1 FAWEGIN
8 RRGQAAKGEIIA
20 INSAY
25 AKAQLRKQGIE
36 PRKVKKAAEPISI
49 FGIGGGGSK
58 KIKSSDIT
66 FFTRQMATMVKAGV
80 PLVQAFDIVGDGI
93 DNRGLKNT
101 IADVRDSV
109 SSGND
114 FATALRK
121 YPEHFDDL
129 TCNLIES
136 GEQAGTL
143 QTMLEKVAIYKEKTE
158 ALKAKIKK
166 ALMYPSITMLVAI
179 AVTLILLVKV
189 VPTFEEMFT
198 SFGAE
203 LPAPT
208 QFVVDLSESAQ
219 EYYLYI
225 IGFLV
230 IAGAGLYHA
239 LRTSKDFKDKF
250 EAFLLGVP
258 VIGDLIKKAAIA
270 RFSRVLSTTFAAGVP
285 LVDAL
290 ESVAGAVGNSVYRK
304 AVLKIKDDVA
314 SGQQMHQAMR
324 DTKVFPNMVVQMAS
338 IGEESGA
345 LDEMLSKSADYYEDE
360 VDNAVD
366 NLTAMI

>member
-1 FAWEGIN
+1 MAKQVKQKKSSTFAWEGIN

-129 TCNLIES
+129 TCNLIE
-136 GEQAGTL
+136 
-143 QTMLEKVAIYKEKTE
+143 
-158 ALKAKIKK
+158 
-166 ALMYPSITMLVAI
+166 
-179 AVTLILLVKV
+179 
-189 VPTFEEMFT
+189 
-198 SFGAE
+198 
-203 LPAPT
+203 
-208 QFVVDLSESAQ
+208 
-219 EYYLYI
+219 
-225 IGFLV
+225 
-230 IAGAGLYHA
+230 
-239 LRTSKDFKDKF
+239 
-250 EAFLLGVP
+250 
-258 VIGDLIKKAAIA
+258 
-270 RFSRVLSTTFAAGVP
+270 
-285 LVDAL
+285 
-290 ESVAGAVGNSVYRK
+290 
-304 AVLKIKDDVA
+304 
-314 SGQQMHQAMR
+314 
-324 DTKVFPNMVVQMAS
+324 
-338 IGEESGA
+338 
-345 LDEMLSKSADYYEDE
+345 
-360 VDNAVD
+360 
-366 NLTAMI
+366 